1 MVVSHDTARQ
11 LAEVFFTYV
20 KEREVPLMLG
30 DLENIRGNGSYRATV
45 ALLREILLVE
55 GAKPEMAVDG
65 RLQFTPSPQVWSY
78 LTWLSRNTMLG
89 ETEQQVAEYLLVQ
102 RLSEMRQE
110 NYRAECL
117 PRPSAITADSLS
129 HASTSD
135 QQPPD
140 A

>member
-30 DLENIRGNGSYRATV
+30 DLESIRGNGSYRATV

-55 GAKPEMAVDG
+55 GAKPDGGADG
-65 RLQFTPSPQVWSY
+65 RVQFTPSPQVWSY
-78 LTWLSRNTMLG
+78 LTWLSRNTLLG
-89 ETEQQVAEYLLVQ
+89 ETEQQVAEFLLVQ

-110 NYRAECL
+110 NYKGY
-117 PRPSAITADSLS
+117 RPGPLSAVSA
-129 HASTSD
+129 ASTPD
-135 QQPPD
+135 DLPPHG
-140 A
+140 